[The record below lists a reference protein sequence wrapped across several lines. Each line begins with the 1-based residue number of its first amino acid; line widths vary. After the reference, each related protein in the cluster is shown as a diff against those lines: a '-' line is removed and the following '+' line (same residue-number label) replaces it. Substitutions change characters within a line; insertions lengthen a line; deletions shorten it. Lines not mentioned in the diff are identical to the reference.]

1 MELPTTPISLMSS
14 PHKHLRQAQD
24 LLVHQVLRPVPNDQ
38 HVVGSAPKRRS
49 ITQVYHSLDHED
61 SRGAAEVALRRAET
75 YRIGGQK
82 ALKHML
88 KQYTVY
94 RVPFRDTGNDTEV
107 PLSDPRAMR

>member
-1 MELPTTPISLMSS
+1 MFDWSKNSKQLST
-14 PHKHLRQAQD
+14 AWD
-24 LLVHQVLRPVPNDQ
+24 YLV
-38 HVVGSAPKRRS
+38 
-49 ITQVYHSLDHED
+49 
-61 SRGAAEVALRRAET
+61 AET

-107 PLSDPRAMR
+107 PLSDPRAMRQCATCGETLIEWVPRRSFRVILPRSGRRIV